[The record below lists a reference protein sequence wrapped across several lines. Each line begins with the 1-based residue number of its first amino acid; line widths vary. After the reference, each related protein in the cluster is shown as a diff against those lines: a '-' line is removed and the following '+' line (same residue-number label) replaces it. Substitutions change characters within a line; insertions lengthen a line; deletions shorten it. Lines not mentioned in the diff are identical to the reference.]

1 MKRSFKRLD
10 IMVAYS
16 CNIACKGCISLSDF
30 PRDGVAPLEDIKSW
44 IDHWCDLIEPDI
56 LTIFG
61 GEPCLHPDL
70 IEICQYIRSSWPKST
85 IRLITNGYFLHK
97 FDTEAWYNLTPL
109 EIQVS
114 IHRRDH
120 EKHINQTIAK
130 ILKHRTDW
138 QVSRHGGDQH
148 KQMEWSSDGISV
160 YKSIFKDFVTPY
172 KQVNN
177 ELLPYTSDPVEA
189 HKICGSPNTPI
200 LYKGK
205 LYKCPPVA
213 NLIDVTGKNFLN
225 YAACEDESTLD
236 DFVSGIGSPE
246 SVCGQCP
253 TQQTAKIIDHFNT
266 KNVTVKNKITN

>member
-1 MKRSFKRLD
+1 
-10 IMVAYS
+10 MVAYS

-70 IEICQYIRSSWPKST
+70 LAICAHVRSAWPNST

-97 FDTEAWYNLTPL
+97 FDSAKWFDFAPFEM
-109 EIQVS
+109 QVS
-114 IHRRDH
+114 VHRKDH
-120 EKHINQTIAK
+120 EKHINMFMGK
-130 ILKHRTDW
+130 ILKHRSDW
-138 QVSRHGGDQH
+138 KVTRHGGDQH
-148 KQMEWSSDGISV
+148 KQMEWTSGDVSI
-160 YKSIFKDFVTPY
+160 YKSIFKDFIVPYDLKQDKITPY
-172 KQVNN
+172 S
-177 ELLPYTSDPVEA
+177 SDPTEA

-213 NLIDVTGKNFLN
+213 NIMDITGENFMN
-225 YAACEDESTLD
+225 YVACENEDTLTE
-236 DFVSGIGSPE
+236 FVNNIGKPHG
-246 SVCGQCP
+246 VCAQCP
-253 TQQTAKIIDHFNT
+253 SQQTAKIIDHFNT
-266 KNVTVKNKITN
+266 RNVIVKNKITS